1 MVRLYLT
8 TVRAR
13 LIVLS
18 VVGALATIATVV
30 IILYLTQGR
39 VVEQVKHNATLLANV
54 LAVEHKTQV
63 SNIQQILA
71 LLAQIPA
78 IQSSPPDCTAAS
90 RLLDHP
96 LNDFMAFALLSP
108 LGDLYCTQSP
118 VAQLLAPVDRDFFA
132 QVAQTQRFHIRDH
145 PLVSNQGDAYLL
157 AVLPLMNA
165 ANQVE
170 SLLVGVLNMEWF
182 DVFLAE
188 TPPPDGTA
196 IVIVDQKGQV
206 LARYPHSF
214 ATVGENLAD
223 TAFYQALLWLD
234 GSGEILWSDG
244 EEKIIGFTAP
254 QEHPFNVFISVL
266 FNKDRLWQNTL
277 NSLLQGITL
286 VALALVG
293 VFLFILYGN
302 YQIILRYLNS
312 LVDTTRKMAAGDL
325 SVRSEWAKDVSEF
338 GTLARAFNTMAEAM
352 AQREQKLRDRTVML
366 EKSNIELEQF
376 AYVASHDLKEPLRMV
391 ASFCNLLQQR
401 YADQLDAKAQEY
413 IRYAVDG
420 AQRMQTLIN
429 DLLTLSRVGTQQ
441 NTFTAVDCNTVLQ
454 AVLGDLQHI
463 IQQYDAQ
470 IVTPSPLP
478 IVQADSSELGQ
489 LLQNLIGNAIKFH
502 GDAPPRITIT
512 ANAYD
517 DEWMF
522 AVRDNGIGIA
532 PEFKDRIFLIFQR
545 LHHRE
550 NYSGNGIGLA
560 VCKKIVERHGGRIW
574 VESELGKGCTFY
586 FTLPLVK
593 DL

>member
-1 MVRLYLT
+1 MGRLYLT

-30 IILYLTQGR
+30 IILYLTQAR
-39 VVEQVKHNATLLANV
+39 VVDQVKHNATLLANV
-54 LAVEHKTQV
+54 LALEHKTQV
-63 SNIQQILA
+63 SSIQQMLA

-78 IQSSPPDCTAAS
+78 IQSSPPDCTTAF

-96 LNDFMAFALLSP
+96 LNEFMGFALLSP
-108 LGDLYCTQSP
+108 MGDLYCTQSP
-118 VAQLLAPVDRDFFA
+118 VAQLIAPVDREFFA
-132 QVAQTQRFHIRDH
+132 RVAQTQRFHIRDH
-145 PLVSNQGDAYLL
+145 PLVSTQGDAHLL
-157 AVLPLMNA
+157 AVLPLMSA

-188 TPPPDGTA
+188 TPPLDGTA
-196 IVIVDQKGQV
+196 ILMVDQQGQV

-214 ATVGENLAD
+214 AAIGENFVD
-223 TAFYQALLWLD
+223 TAFYQALL
-234 GSGEILWSDG
+234 GPSASSGEILWRDG
-244 EEKIIGFTAP
+244 EEKILGFAVP
-254 QEHPFNVFISVL
+254 QDHPFNVYISVL
-266 FNKDRLWQNTL
+266 FNKDQLWQHTL
-277 NSLLQGITL
+277 SSLLQGITL

-325 SVRSEWAKDVSEF
+325 SVRSEWATDVSEF

-352 AQREQKLRDRTVML
+352 AQREQKLRDHAVML

-401 YADQLDAKAQEY
+401 YADQLDAKAQQY
-413 IRYAVDG
+413 IAYAVDG

-463 IQQYDAQ
+463 IQQYDAH

-478 IVQADSSELGQ
+478 IVHADSTEFGQ
-489 LLQNLIGNAIKFH
+489 LLQNLIGNAIKFR
-502 GDAPPRITIT
+502 GDAPPRIKIS
-512 ANAYD
+512 AIPDD
-517 DEWMF
+517 DEWIF

-560 VCKKIVERHGGRIW
+560 VCKKIVERYGGRIW
-574 VESELGKGCTFY
+574 VESEPSKGSTFY
-586 FTLPLVK
+586 FTLPR
-593 DL
+593 